1 MFLALLALG
10 IAVQPRKPAVQT
22 RFSKKIILPK
32 DYKNSFG
39 CDMCT
44 KVVQYIEQLLKDQ
57 TVESEIATLVER
69 LCTTFGSPYDSLC
82 KTVIDSYLPTILEW
96 LEKDLEALDICTK
109 IGLCS
114 TTSSLRKISLP
125 KNYQNGIGCDMC
137 TKVVQYIEQLLKDQ
151 TVESEIATLV
161 ERLCT
166 TFGSPYDSLCKTV
179 IDSYL
184 PTILEWLE
192 KDLEALDICT
202 KIGLCTSQNL
212 RVSKHKSN
220 SSCDVCKSWFQWA
233 EDNLQNV
240 TVDALWKLV
249 SEECPKVPYLKY
261 FCQTINEQ
269 NIEAFVSL
277 ILSNLPPEQCC
288 SWIKL
293 C

>member
-1 MFLALLALG
+1 
-10 IAVQPRKPAVQT
+10 
-22 RFSKKIILPK
+22 
-32 DYKNSFG
+32 
-39 CDMCT
+39 
-44 KVVQYIEQLLKDQ
+44 
-57 TVESEIATLVER
+57 
-69 LCTTFGSPYDSLC
+69 
-82 KTVIDSYLPTILEW
+82 
-96 LEKDLEALDICTK
+96 
-109 IGLCS
+109 
-114 TTSSLRKISLP
+114 
-125 KNYQNGIGCDMC
+125 
-137 TKVVQYIEQLLKDQ
+137 
-151 TVESEIATLV
+151 
-161 ERLCT
+161 
-166 TFGSPYDSLCKTV
+166 TV